1 MNRFLAVGMLLA
13 ATAVSACETMQGAG
27 RDMQT
32 AGQLLTQQA
41 AESQTQVGSYAP
53 PGPAVTP
60 MPY

>member
-1 MNRFLAVGMLLA
+1 MSRIFPLA
-13 ATAVSACETMQGAG
+13 AFVAVTAVAGCETMQGAG

-32 AGQLLTQQA
+32 AGALLTQQA

-60 MPY
+60 TPY